1 MVTAQFN
8 AFCPLEI
15 GDEIRDTTGG
25 VHTVTDI
32 ACIHY
37 VRTGK
42 VEFRFELDGTGYYA
56 PIEIQDAPPRIRA
69 IRIWGYPPEKKPA
82 IGTVKENAIHPQAT
96 DADRVL
102 RTIENYPLTVEDVV
116 FRMYRNWLA
125 NDFCQP
131 IYEEW
136 FAEAV
141 AKGRI
146 PAPGFFADPI
156 IRKAYTAAEWNGP
169 AQGLLNPVQEVEA
182 AEKRVVNG
190 FSTRDREAMEM
201 NGSDFYRNA
210 AQRKREE
217 KLLREV
223 NEDGGQKPGAE
234 KAGQ

>member
-1 MVTAQFN
+1 MF
-8 AFCPLEI
+8 
-15 GDEIRDTTGG
+15 
-25 VHTVTDI
+25 
-32 ACIHY
+32 
-37 VRTGK
+37 K
-42 VEFRFELDGTGYYA
+42 
-56 PIEIQDAPPRIRA
+56 
-69 IRIWGYPPEKKPA
+69 
-82 IGTVKENAIHPQAT
+82 
-96 DADRVL
+96 
-102 RTIENYPLTVEDVV
+102 
-116 FRMYRNWLA
+116 MYLSWLA
-125 NDFCQP
+125 TDFCQP
-131 IYEEW
+131 IFEEW
-136 FAEAV
+136 MSEAV

-146 PAPGFFADPI
+146 SAPGFFSDPM
-156 IRKAYTAAEWNGP
+156 IRKAYCGAEWNGP

>member
-1 MVTAQFN
+1 MGRDRATGHKKAGPDSSFTASRG
-8 AFCPLEI
+8 ALLE
-15 GDEIRDTTGG
+15 
-25 VHTVTDI
+25 
-32 ACIHY
+32 AW
-37 VRTGK
+37 K
-42 VEFRFELDGTGYYA
+42 M
-56 PIEIQDAPPRIRA
+56 
-69 IRIWGYPPEKKPA
+69 
-82 IGTVKENAIHPQAT
+82 
-96 DADRVL
+96 
-102 RTIENYPLTVEDVV
+102 

-125 NDFCQP
+125 DDFCQP

-156 IRKAYTAAEWNGP
+156 IQKAYCAAEWNGP

-223 NEDGGQKPGAE
+223 NEDGRQEPGAGE
-234 KAGQ
+234 AGQ

>member
-1 MVTAQFN
+1 
-8 AFCPLEI
+8 
-15 GDEIRDTTGG
+15 
-25 VHTVTDI
+25 
-32 ACIHY
+32 
-37 VRTGK
+37 
-42 VEFRFELDGTGYYA
+42 
-56 PIEIQDAPPRIRA
+56 
-69 IRIWGYPPEKKPA
+69 
-82 IGTVKENAIHPQAT
+82 
-96 DADRVL
+96 
-102 RTIENYPLTVEDVV
+102 
-116 FRMYRNWLA
+116 MYRNWLA
-125 NDFCQP
+125 DDFCQP

-156 IRKAYTAAEWNGP
+156 IQKAYCAAEWNGP

-201 NGSDFYRNA
+201 NGSNFYRNA

-223 NEDGGQKPGAE
+223 NEDGRQEPGGKE
-234 KAGQ
+234 AGQ